1 MTKTKELEREYAMR
15 FARTA
20 QYRFGAWSILIRD
33 FFSKWIPENSVI
45 LDLGCGW
52 GEFINQV
59 TADRKYGM
67 DLNPASANRLSQEVT
82 LFSQDCSATWPI
94 EDAHLDVVFTSNF
107 FEHLR
112 RPKRPYD

>member
-45 LDLGCGW
+45 LDLGFGW
-52 GEFINQV
+52 GGFIKQV
-59 TADRKYGM
+59 TADRKIGI
-67 DLNPASANRLSQEVT
+67 DLNPASRNKLVQGVTVFFARLLGDV
-82 LFSQDCSATWPI
+82 
-94 EDAHLDVVFTSNF
+94 AHRRRTSG
-107 FEHLR
+107 R
-112 RPKRPYD
+112 RLH

>member
-52 GEFINQV
+52 G
-59 TADRKYGM
+59 
-67 DLNPASANRLSQEVT
+67 SLST
-82 LFSQDCSATWPI
+82 
-94 EDAHLDVVFTSNF
+94 
-107 FEHLR
+107 
-112 RPKRPYD
+112 K